1 MHTPS
6 GTINISLPFL
16 GYQSISNV
24 LAATAL
30 AFSINIPLKKIKNGL
45 LKTPIVSGRL
55 ELIQL
60 KPHKILINDTYNAN
74 VSSMIAAIKVLENMP
89 KYKILVTGDMS
100 ELGEK
105 SILYHKMI
113 GNIANLSNI
122 DEILTIGNR
131 SYEISKTFNNG
142 KHFFTKEKLNKYL
155 KKIFFERE
163 KITIL
168 VKGSRNAKME
178 KIVQNLIKESQEHV
192 NLVV

>member
-1 MHTPS
+1 
-6 GTINISLPFL
+6 
-16 GYQSISNV
+16 
-24 LAATAL
+24 
-30 AFSINIPLKKIKNGL
+30 
-45 LKTPIVSGRL
+45 
-55 ELIQL
+55 
-60 KPHKILINDTYNAN
+60 
-74 VSSMIAAIKVLENMP
+74 MIAAIKVLENMP